1 MRNSRRKRALGFTL
15 TEVIVS
21 MGIFTMVIAGGLS
34 GVRRGFDILQDSRN
48 YTRVSQILQSEVES
62 LRTFSWAE
70 LTSLSS
76 NVEISVDTQF
86 DTNAYDMYTV
96 RRRIV
101 MVEDDLRRVIVSVS
115 YQNDRGR
122 LVTLKYV
129 TFFTKGGVN
138 DYYYRTI

>member
-1 MRNSRRKRALGFTL
+1 MKESLTTRKLGFTL

-48 YTRVSQILQSEVES
+48 YTRVSQILQSEVET
-62 LRTFSWAE
+62 LRTFSWEE
-70 LTSLSS
+70 LTGLST

-86 DTNAYDMYTV
+86 DTSAYDMYTV
-96 RRRIV
+96 RRRIIT
-101 MVEDDLRRVIVSVS
+101 MEDELRRVVISVS

-122 LVTLKYV
+122 LVTLNYV
-129 TFFTKGGVN
+129 TFFTQGGVN